1 MLTERE
7 KKDLKVIERR
17 LQLPKWKYVLIHGVL
32 LWGISTAIL
41 VTIIDLLF
49 RDKSLQELWYKGLL
63 TRFFILP
70 LTGIAV
76 GLIMRNSYKKQYQKL
91 KEKEIA
97 VN

>member
-1 MLTERE
+1 MLTEKE
-7 KKDLKVIERR
+7 KKELKVIERR

-49 RDKSLQELWYKGLL
+49 RDKSLQELWNDGL

-70 LTGIAV
+70 LAGIV
-76 GLIMRNSYKKQYQKL
+76 SGLMMRNLSNRQFLKL
-91 KEKEIA
+91 KEKEFSA
-97 VN
+97 